1 MKNIKTIIFDLG
13 GVLMD
18 LDKQRCIGAF
28 EDLGFSDITEY
39 LGEYEQKGMF
49 MDLEDGT
56 ISATEFRDEV
66 RKHIGEA
73 ITDQQI
79 DEAFNRFLVGIPE
92 QKLTLLHQL
101 HKYYRLFMLSNTNP
115 IMFES
120 RIPELFRIQ
129 GLNIP
134 DYFDKLYLSYQLG
147 VTKPSPKIF
156 EKIIADSGILPQE
169 TLFLD
174 DSQKNIDAARKFGF
188 QTYLVAPRED
198 FSFIFGL

>member
-1 MKNIKTIIFDLG
+1 MKNIKTIILDLG

-18 LDKQRCIGAF
+18 LDKQKCIEAF
-28 EDLGFSDITEY
+28 EDLGFSDITE
-39 LGEYEQKGMF
+39 
-49 MDLEDGT
+49 
-56 ISATEFRDEV
+56 FRDKI
-66 RKHIGEA
+66 RKHIGKA

-92 QKLTLLHQL
+92 QKLTLLRQL
-101 HKYYRLFMLSNTNP
+101 RKTYRIFMLSNTNP

-129 GLNIP
+129 GLNIS

-147 VTKPSPKIF
+147 ATKPAPEIF
-156 EKIIADSGILPQE
+156 EKIIADSGVLPQE
-169 TLFLD
+169 TMFLD
-174 DSQKNIDAARKFGF
+174 DSQRNIDAARKLGF

>member
-1 MKNIKTIIFDLG
+1 
-13 GVLMD
+13 
-18 LDKQRCIGAF
+18 
-28 EDLGFSDITEY
+28 
-39 LGEYEQKGMF
+39 
-49 MDLEDGT
+49 
-56 ISATEFRDEV
+56 
-66 RKHIGEA
+66 
-73 ITDQQI
+73 
-79 DEAFNRFLVGIPE
+79 
-92 QKLTLLHQL
+92 
-101 HKYYRLFMLSNTNP
+101 MLSNTNP

-188 QTYLVAPRED
+188 QTYLVAPRKD
-198 FSFIFGL
+198 FSFIFGLQNFKCRS

>member
-1 MKNIKTIIFDLG
+1 MY
-13 GVLMD
+13 
-18 LDKQRCIGAF
+18 RCI
-28 EDLGFSDITEY
+28 
-39 LGEYEQKGMF
+39 QKIWDFRILLNIWENTNKKECSWTWKTGLFLQPNFGMKSGNIF
-49 MDLEDGT
+49 
-56 ISATEFRDEV
+56 
-66 RKHIGEA
+66 GEA

-92 QKLTLLHQL
+92 QKLTLLRQL
-101 HKYYRLFMLSNTNP
+101 HKSYRLFMLSNTNP

-129 GLNIP
+129 GINIP

-198 FSFIFGL
+198 FSFIFDL

>member
-1 MKNIKTIIFDLG
+1 
-13 GVLMD
+13 
-18 LDKQRCIGAF
+18 
-28 EDLGFSDITEY
+28 
-39 LGEYEQKGMF
+39 
-49 MDLEDGT
+49 
-56 ISATEFRDEV
+56 
-66 RKHIGEA
+66 
-73 ITDQQI
+73 
-79 DEAFNRFLVGIPE
+79 
-92 QKLTLLHQL
+92 
-101 HKYYRLFMLSNTNP
+101 MLSNTNP

-174 DSQKNIDAARKFGF
+174 DSQNKIDAARKFGF

-198 FSFIFGL
+198 ISFIFGL

>member
-13 GVLMD
+13 GVLMY
-18 LDKQRCIGAF
+18 LDKQKCIDAF

-92 QKLTLLHQL
+92 QKLTLLRQL
-101 HKYYRLFMLSNTNP
+101 HKSYRLFMLSNTNP

-174 DSQKNIDAARKFGF
+174 DSQ
-188 QTYLVAPRED
+188 
-198 FSFIFGL
+198 